1 MMKVMKIQHNLLI
14 KLALASFTLMLT
26 ACSTVIPVSV
36 TTFHDFPV
44 PVKQLTQD
52 PPPKRYVF
60 LQEKSFNEDLEKR
73 EFARIIAE
81 ALAKEGFVQASP
93 AEFGLTFAT
102 GAPKST
108 VQSTA
113 PVMNPFVT
121 CFGWGGGSFCNP
133 VGGAYTQ
140 VFYDIYRNTLEL
152 NLTDLK
158 TDKRVWQATAVSD
171 SSEAPNL
178 IGLMP
183 LLAKGA
189 VRNFP
194 GESGKVVKYDFEVTK
209 KKAPN

>member
-1 MMKVMKIQHNLLI
+1 MMNVMKIQLSSLA
-14 KLALASFTLMLT
+14 KLVLAVVTLMLT
-26 ACSTVIPVSV
+26 ACSTVVPVSV

-44 PVKQLTQD
+44 PTKQIAQD
-52 PPPKRYVF
+52 PPLKRYVF
-60 LQEKSFNEDLEKR
+60 LQEKLFNNDLEMR

-121 CFGWGGGSFCNP
+121 CFGWSGGAFCNP

-171 SSEAPNL
+171 SSEVPNL

-209 KKAPN
+209 KKSPN